1 MIFVT
6 HAFAW
11 RRTLRVFRMV
21 LNTVV
26 GNISLSPSPPRGK
39 SSPDQ
44 FRDLHKNKYNTYAYA
59 STVGYTHVNKSYWI
73 KFSLQF
79 QLDVFKD
86 MSHCINTN
94 WMCFYSYVDMLKSG
108 KQQQRTY
115 MIAWYQSVSNP
126 LPTLWNTKKKKK
138 KNYNA
143 HHTKPHIII
152 QRFRHFVSSNTQQK
166 APHIWPGDVIYAHT
180 ACILYPCIHVSHQSV
195 TIGCMY
201 FKTTEMARPK
211 KIVRSGVT
219 SHDTGNVIL
228 LLYAVSEF
236 GDCIGYRLFIPHVP
250 QNFVIVLTTNFWCL
264 EHRECIRHVI
274 LLL

>member
-138 KNYNA
+138 KITMPTTPNPILSFSDFVISFRRIHNR
-143 HHTKPHIII
+143 KPL
-152 QRFRHFVSSNTQQK
+152 
-166 APHIWPGDVIYAHT
+166 IYDPEMWFMPTLHVF
-180 ACILYPCIHVSHQSV
+180 CIHVFMYLTNQSRSV
-195 TIGCMY
+195 VCTS
-201 FKTTEMARPK
+201 KRQKWHDQK
-211 KIVRSGVT
+211 KSYDPVWLVM
-219 SHDTGNVIL
+219 IL
-228 LLYAVSEF
+228 AM
-236 GDCIGYRLFIPHVP
+236 
-250 QNFVIVLTTNFWCL
+250 
-264 EHRECIRHVI
+264 
-274 LLL
+274 